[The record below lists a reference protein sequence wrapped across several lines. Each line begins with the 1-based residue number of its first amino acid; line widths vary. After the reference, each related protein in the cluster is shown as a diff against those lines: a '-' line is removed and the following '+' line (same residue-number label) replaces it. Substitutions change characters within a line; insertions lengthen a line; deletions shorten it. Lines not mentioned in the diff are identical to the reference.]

1 MTPDDDEADEALD
14 IGDVEEFATDVA
26 QQIEESNALMCH
38 AHARSGAGN
47 RRPHADDQ
55 ELMDLERCAT
65 QLASFDANSEVDE
78 LSKSEPSV
86 YI

>member
-1 MTPDDDEADEALD
+1 MTPDDDKVDEALD
-14 IGDVEEFATDVA
+14 ISDVKEYAAYLA
-26 QQIEESNALMCH
+26 QQIEESNALIQYAC
-38 AHARSGAGN
+38 AHSGVGN

-78 LSKSEPSV
+78 LSESKPS
-86 YI
+86 IHI